1 MESDDPSCDE
11 TSFTLNLPN
20 ISPIPLETATDHET
34 LSNNDMNSPF
44 FTTNDL
50 SQSQLRNQNRS
61 DSLPDNFSA
70 VFNNHDQALSGL
82 SQAFDLN
89 NSADN
94 NPANNDPIFAPYSSQ
109 SSLSNNIMDLDEA
122 LDDMGGCNSEHPAQ
136 VTLLSL
142 SLSLTHTHTHTISLS
157 LSLYSLIYLPMTSIH
172 A

>member
-1 MESDDPSCDE
+1 MESDDPSCDD

-34 LSNNDMNSPF
+34 LSNNDMNSPL

-70 VFNNHDQALSGL
+70 VFSNHYQALSGL
-82 SQAFDLN
+82 SQAFDIN

-94 NPANNDPIFAPYSSQ
+94 NPANNDPIFAPLSPKL
-109 SSLSNNIMDLDEA
+109 SLSNNVMDMDEA
-122 LDDMGGCNSEHPAQ
+122 MDEMGGCNSEHPSQ

-142 SLSLTHTHTHTISLS
+142 SLSVSFVLFIDLS
-157 LSLYSLIYLPMTSIH
+157 TND
-172 A
+172 

>member
-1 MESDDPSCDE
+1 MESVDPSCDE

-94 NPANNDPIFAPYSSQ
+94 NPANNDPIIAQYSPRF
-109 SSLSNNIMDLDEA
+109 SLSNNIMDMDESM
-122 LDDMGGCNSEHPAQ
+122 DEMGGCNREHPSQ
-136 VTLLSL
+136 VTLSL
-142 SLSLTHTHTHTISLS
+142 SLSLSLS
-157 LSLYSLIYLPMTSIH
+157 RCLFRSIL
-172 A
+172 